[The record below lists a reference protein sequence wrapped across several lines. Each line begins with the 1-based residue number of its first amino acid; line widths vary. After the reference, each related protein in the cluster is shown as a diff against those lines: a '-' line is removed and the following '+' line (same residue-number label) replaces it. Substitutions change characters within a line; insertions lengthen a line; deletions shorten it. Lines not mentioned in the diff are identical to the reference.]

1 MNLTGQL
8 HSACSDLL
16 RGLTQASE
24 IWGNGKIIY
33 SHPKSGFTALTTTYM
48 KDKEMVAN
56 TQDRKTLVVFP
67 TNVRNRSSGGLP
79 MLGKLQQKYQS
90 EVSLGD
96 TATNAKAVNLR
107 IKRRKSTFPS

>member
-8 HSACSDLL
+8 QSACSDLP
-16 RGLTQASE
+16 RELTQASE

-67 TNVRNRSSGGLP
+67 TNVETDSQVRCLCLGNYSRSTNLRSAW
-79 MLGKLQQKYQS
+79 
-90 EVSLGD
+90 
-96 TATNAKAVNLR
+96 ATLRLNAKAVNLR